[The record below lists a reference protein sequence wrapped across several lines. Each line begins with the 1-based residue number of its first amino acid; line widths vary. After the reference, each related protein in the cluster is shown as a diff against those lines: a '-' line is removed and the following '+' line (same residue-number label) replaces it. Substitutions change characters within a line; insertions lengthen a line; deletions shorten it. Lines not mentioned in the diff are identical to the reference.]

1 MHRLMAS
8 DPKAPQLAAVAR
20 VLLGFT
26 IGFLIVNTQLDLLNI
41 DFFLPV
47 SYVFVVFILLLLYIN
62 HWASKENPVPELIQ
76 QHSSNELD
84 GAYRDGRT
92 LFESSSTMQD
102 QYGFEVSTQSSQ
114 QTSQTVVQSILS
126 QPIEPNQET
135 VSSALDA
142 LSIQKDDITKEQYLE
157 PINATQQS
165 MAYSRRDASP
175 TDSQTGKVVERVIQP
190 QIALPGKEQNDIA
203 NIEEI
208 PGLSTKREF
217 VSTGIS
223 SIPLPNL
230 DIEEEEEISLPELI
244 IELPEFDTIVTSE
257 PISVEMNLLD
267 LDDLPSID
275 DIILDDIQSND
286 NLDLED
292 IFVDDMNSKK
302 SQDSALDVQLP
313 SLDDLDF

>member
-92 LFESSSTMQD
+92 LFESFSTRQD

-114 QTSQTVVQSILS
+114 QTSQAVVQSILS

-135 VSSALDA
+135 VSSALNA
-142 LSIQKDDITKEQYLE
+142 LSIQEDDVSGGQFVE

-175 TDSQTGKVVERVIQP
+175 TDSKTGKVVERMIQP
-190 QIALPGKEQNDIA
+190 QIALPGKEQNDIM

-217 VSTGIS
+217 VSSGIS

-230 DIEEEEEISLPELI
+230 DIEEEISLPELMM
-244 IELPEFDTIVTSE
+244 ELPELDTDVTSE
-257 PISVEMNLLD
+257 TISVDLNLPNF
-267 LDDLPSID
+267 DDLPSID
-275 DIILDDIQSND
+275 DIMLDDFQSND

-292 IFVDDMNSKK
+292 IFVDDLNSKM